1 MVKYDEET
9 KAKAVEMAR
18 SGVSLA
24 EIQRQIG
31 PNPKA
36 TMRYCV
42 AAGVDL
48 PKKEKALKEPKVK
61 KEKKAKKVDDE

>member
-1 MVKYDEET
+1 MVKYDDVT

-36 TMRYCV
+36 TQRYCK
-42 AAGVDL
+42 AAGVEL
-48 PKKEKALKEPKVK
+48 PKKEKAVKEPKVK
-61 KEKKAKKVDDE
+61 KEKKQKD